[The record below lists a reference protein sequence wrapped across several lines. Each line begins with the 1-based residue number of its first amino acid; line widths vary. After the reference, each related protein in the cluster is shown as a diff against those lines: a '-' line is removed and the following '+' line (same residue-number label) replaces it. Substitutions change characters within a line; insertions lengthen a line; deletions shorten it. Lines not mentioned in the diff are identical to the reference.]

1 MKDKKLTLIKFLYK
15 KLPQLWQFFVL
26 YLTCYRKR
34 RCAIIND
41 GLLFVNDLIDMS
53 NDKIIIREANR
64 VKYLRQFGIILAV
77 TCAGEIMKYFIPLP
91 IPGSIYGLILMFVL
105 LLLRV
110 IKVEHVKETGE
121 FLIEIMPLMF
131 IPAGVG
137 LITSWEQLQSFMV
150 PLLVITV
157 VSTFV
162 VMIVTGKVTDFLISR
177 IGKGEKK

>member
-1 MKDKKLTLIKFLYK
+1 MAIFCTLFDLLRQKTVCYNKWRFVVRKDYTD
-15 KLPQLWQFFVL
+15 
-26 YLTCYRKR
+26 
-34 RCAIIND
+34 ND
-41 GLLFVNDLIDMS
+41 QIL
-53 NDKIIIREANR
+53 IREANI

-105 LLLRV
+105 LLTKV

-137 LITSWEQLQSFMV
+137 LLTSWSQLQSFLV

-162 VMIVTGKVTDFLISR
+162 VMIVTGKVTDFLISKKE
-177 IGKGEKK
+177 GKK

>member
-1 MKDKKLTLIKFLYK
+1 MAIFCTLFDLLRQKTVCYNKWRFVVRKDYTD
-15 KLPQLWQFFVL
+15 
-26 YLTCYRKR
+26 
-34 RCAIIND
+34 ND
-41 GLLFVNDLIDMS
+41 QIL
-53 NDKIIIREANR
+53 IREANI

-77 TCAGEIMKYFIPLP
+77 TCVGEIMKYFIPLP

-105 LLLRV
+105 LLTKV

-137 LITSWEQLQSFMV
+137 LITSWSQLQSFLV

-162 VMIVTGKVTDFLISR
+162 VMIVTGKVTDFLISKKE
-177 IGKGEKK
+177 GKK

>member
-1 MKDKKLTLIKFLYK
+1 MG
-15 KLPQLWQFFVL
+15 
-26 YLTCYRKR
+26 
-34 RCAIIND
+34 ND
-41 GLLFVNDLIDMS
+41 N
-53 NDKIIIREANR
+53 IIIREANR

-162 VMIVTGKVTDFLISR
+162 VMIVTGKVTDFLI
-177 IGKGEKK
+177 

>member
-1 MKDKKLTLIKFLYK
+1 M
-15 KLPQLWQFFVL
+15 
-26 YLTCYRKR
+26 
-34 RCAIIND
+34 
-41 GLLFVNDLIDMS
+41 M
-53 NDKIIIREANR
+53 
-64 VKYLRQFGIILAV
+64 
-77 TCAGEIMKYFIPLP
+77 YFILFS
-91 IPGSIYGLILMFVL
+91 ISCCIYGLILMFVL
-105 LLLRV
+105 LLTKV

-137 LITSWEQLQSFMV
+137 LITSWSQLQSFLV

-177 IGKGEKK
+177 KEGKK

>member
-1 MKDKKLTLIKFLYK
+1 MG
-15 KLPQLWQFFVL
+15 
-26 YLTCYRKR
+26 
-34 RCAIIND
+34 ND
-41 GLLFVNDLIDMS
+41 N
-53 NDKIIIREANR
+53 IIIREANR

-131 IPAGVG
+131 IPSAVG
-137 LITSWEQLQSFMV
+137 LMESWGILQPVLV
-150 PLLVITV
+150 PYA
-157 VSTFV
+157 
-162 VMIVTGKVTDFLISR
+162 VMIVASTVVVMAIAGLVTQFVIR
-177 IGKGEKK
+177 RKGGRSHE

>member
-1 MKDKKLTLIKFLYK
+1 MAIFCTLFDLLRQKTVCYNK
-15 KLPQLWQFFVL
+15 GRFVVHRD
-26 YLTCYRKR
+26 YTD
-34 RCAIIND
+34 ND
-41 GLLFVNDLIDMS
+41 QIL
-53 NDKIIIREANR
+53 IREANI

-77 TCAGEIMKYFIPLP
+77 TCVGEIMKYFIPLP

-105 LLLRV
+105 LLAKV
-110 IKVEHVKETGE
+110 IKVDHVKETGE

-137 LITSWEQLQSFMV
+137 LITSWSQLQSFLV

-162 VMIVTGKVTDFLISR
+162 VMIVTGKVTDFLISKKE
-177 IGKGEKK
+177 GKK